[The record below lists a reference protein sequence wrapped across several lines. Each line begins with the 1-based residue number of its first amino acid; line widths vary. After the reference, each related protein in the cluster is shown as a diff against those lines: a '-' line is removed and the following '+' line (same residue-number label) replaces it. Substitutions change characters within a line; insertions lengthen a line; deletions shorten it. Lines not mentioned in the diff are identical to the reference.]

1 MVPCQLYSRFRKSLL
16 PMQRPGNSRISLAS
30 HDYFWQQKKRR
41 IWVKSQDCQVQSVY
55 TFFREILQPFG
66 SITESYNVWAFHE
79 EVEHFNGRG
88 WASECGAWWSSPFRI
103 FLHLEVLFQ
112 MRSLR
117 VQLQVSAST
126 MVSDKNQIITRQ
138 TIRWEP
144 LNQLSYGR
152 SLLITHASKSRIVR
166 QHGITLRLESD
177 SIITDCNSILA
188 QWHGSA
194 SAKFR
199 RLISLAVVD
208 RDFNGVHPKHFRIQ
222 DRMATSSQA
231 SYSAYYSYPMMRHSS
246 RAAAI

>member
-1 MVPCQLYSRFRKSLL
+1 MVPCPSQLYSRFRKKVCCRCSGQGIAGFHWHH
-16 PMQRPGNSRISLAS
+16 MTISGS
-30 HDYFWQQKKRR
+30 KKKRKKL
-41 IWVKSQDCQVQSVY
+41 WPHPSQVQSVY

-66 SITESYNVWAFHE
+66 SITESYNDWAFHE

-103 FLHLEVLFQ
+103 FFHLEVLFQ

-144 LNQLSYGR
+144 LNQLSYRR

-166 QHGITLRLESD
+166 QHGYYSQTRIWLN
-177 SIITDCNSILA
+177 CNFILA
-188 QWHGSA
+188 SGMVLQNYGGLSWYHWQSWIEILKE
-194 SAKFR
+194 SKT
-199 RLISLAVVD
+199 L
-208 RDFNGVHPKHFRIQ
+208 
-222 DRMATSSQA
+222 
-231 SYSAYYSYPMMRHSS
+231 
-246 RAAAI
+246 